1 MRLHADVIK
10 TILRPAW
17 LALIVG
23 SAVLAGLAALWV
35 GLQQDAGETSTTFV
49 FARRVGYL
57 DRPIP
62 VLDDHL
68 NEIINSVEFPVVFER
83 IEDRLLLRAERDY
96 DLLIGQAE
104 NTQSVVEI
112 TVQTERPG
120 DADRIARIVAEEMVE
135 FVLDTQDVSIVTEIT
150 DFDDELTRLRQDQD
164 RLLAL
169 AGGVP
174 PTTAQRNLEGELTA
188 ILDGNADA
196 PVGNYEADVRE
207 RLSALT
213 PLATQYERNAS
224 TIRGLERLRSQ
235 AIVERI
241 DITSNQESIN
251 DEWYRQ
257 VTPVEDT
264 SNVPVAVAMAFAAG
278 IPALAVAFVLV
289 SLNVSRRLAIERR
302 KEEAAAQEQ
311 PRPSRKTAIRA

>member
-1 MRLHADVIK
+1 MRFDADVIK
-10 TILRPAW
+10 TLLRPAW
-17 LALIVG
+17 LTLIVG
-23 SAVLAGLAALWV
+23 SAVLAGLAAFWV
-35 GLQQDAGETSTTFV
+35 GLQQESGETSTTFV

-83 IEDRLLLRAERDY
+83 IQERLLLEENTDY

-112 TVQTERPG
+112 KISTERAG
-120 DADRIARIVAEEMVE
+120 DADRISRIVAEEMVE

-150 DFDDELTRLRQDQD
+150 DFDDELTRLREDQD

-174 PTTAQRNLEGELTA
+174 PTAARRNLEGELTA
-188 ILDGNADA
+188 ILDLDADA
-196 PVGNYEADVRE
+196 PVGNYEAEVRE
-207 RLSALT
+207 RLSAVT

-224 TIRGLERLRSQ
+224 TIRGLERLRSR

-241 DITSNQESIN
+241 DITSSQESIN

-257 VTPVEDT
+257 VTPVEKT
-264 SNVPVAVAMAFAAG
+264 SNVPVAVAMAFAAA
-278 IPALAVAFVLV
+278 IPSLGVAFLLVVL
-289 SLNVSRRLAIERR
+289 NISRRLAIERR
-302 KEEAAAQEQ
+302 RAAAEAQEQ
-311 PRPSRKTAIRA
+311 QRPARNTSIRV